1 MQLLSIKKNL
11 TTFDFLKV
19 PINLIFLLLLLIFNV
34 TLFQGVVDED
44 TSEDED
50 DPEFG
55 PDDDNND
62 DVKVE
67 EHEVADEGHVFQSVV
82 FTSETE
88 AILI

>member
-1 MQLLSIKKNL
+1 MNFSKY
-11 TTFDFLKV
+11 T
-19 PINLIFLLLLLIFNV
+19 LISFSSCYFNFNI

>member
-1 MQLLSIKKNL
+1 M
-11 TTFDFLKV
+11 
-19 PINLIFLLLLLIFNV
+19 
-34 TLFQGVVDED
+34 VDED

-62 DVKVE
+62 EVKVE